1 VMNKGIHDSYTEIHQ
16 LFASKYICKI
26 CIFDVCIEVL
36 LSILN
41 FLNEPLLV
49 VSTMLSTNFVA
60 IQFFLWYKTSNSI
73 IFGGYIS

>member
-1 VMNKGIHDSYTEIHQ
+1 
-16 LFASKYICKI
+16 
-26 CIFDVCIEVL
+26 